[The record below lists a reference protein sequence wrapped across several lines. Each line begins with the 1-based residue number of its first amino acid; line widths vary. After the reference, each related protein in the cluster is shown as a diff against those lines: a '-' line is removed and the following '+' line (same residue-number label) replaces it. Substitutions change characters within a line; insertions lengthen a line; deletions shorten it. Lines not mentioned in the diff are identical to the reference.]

1 MSNLS
6 QSFIYLMNM
15 EIYTFVIRLKRGFVE
30 DRIKLS
36 GTARVKSLSS
46 LMEMAGFLCL
56 SKGRVIGLTRI
67 SRSGINLL
75 GGYSISDWSEAIG
88 WE

>member
-6 QSFIYLMNM
+6 QSFIYLNL
-15 EIYTFVIRLKRGFVE
+15 EIYTFVIRLKRGFGE

-36 GTARVKSLSS
+36 PTRVKSLSS
-46 LMEMAGFLCL
+46 LMEMAGFLYL

-67 SRSGINLL
+67 SRSVINLF
-75 GGYSISDWSEAIG
+75 GGYSINDWSAAIG